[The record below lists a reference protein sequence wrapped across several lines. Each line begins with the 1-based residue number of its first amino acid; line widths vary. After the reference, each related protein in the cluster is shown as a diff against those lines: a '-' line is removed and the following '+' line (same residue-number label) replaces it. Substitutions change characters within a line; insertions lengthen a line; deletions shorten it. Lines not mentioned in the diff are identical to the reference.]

1 MKAVFALSLQL
12 SLGWWVA
19 VVPCAAAPA
28 PLELTAGA
36 VTEPV
41 VAPEPKPEPA
51 AEPQA
56 PCEQAHGQLVCSATY
71 DPTTIDP
78 LLEPVVAAPPG
89 QAGVPGRHYACAP
102 EARRWNG
109 QLLIH
114 LVGTWGNPA
123 ASSAFAE
130 LACSLGYAAVAPM
143 YENVQDARAVCADDT
158 ACYEG
163 MRREVLY
170 GGDSAPAPI
179 SVDAANSLLRRVD
192 TLLLHLA
199 ARERGFSPWAVIR
212 DRVLARD
219 YSEVALSGHS
229 QGAGHALVWARD
241 HQVARV
247 IMLGGL
253 TDRLRYGTPE
263 HQAVQWVA
271 DWAAT
276 SKTPSGHLW
285 GYNHSDDKIVLGSH
299 LRANYDVLGVG
310 ATCPF
315 SEMGDYPLVCR
326 RIRTPPVGCPALE
339 AHLAVIKH
347 RFGTERAPCQ
357 LEGSEQ
363 SNAPTW
369 QFLLLAPTM

>member
-1 MKAVFALSLQL
+1 MAVT
-12 SLGWWVA
+12 
-19 VVPCAAAPA
+19 PCAAAPA
-28 PLELTAGA
+28 PLELTTSTA
-36 VTEPV
+36 TEAA
-41 VAPEPKPEPA
+41 VAPA
-51 AEPQA
+51 AA

-78 LLEPVVAAPPG
+78 LLESVVAAPPG
-89 QAGVPGRHYACAP
+89 QVGVPGRHYACAP
-102 EARRWNG
+102 EAKRWNG

-143 YENVQDARAVCADDT
+143 YENVQDARAVCADDS

-179 SVDAANSLLRRVD
+179 SVDASNSILRRVD
-192 TLLLHLA
+192 TLLMYLA
-199 ARERGFSPWAVIR
+199 ARETGFAPWGQLR

-241 HQVARV
+241 HQVSRV

-253 TDRLRYGTPE
+253 TDRLRYGTPA

-271 DWAAT
+271 DWAAS
-276 SKTPSGHLW
+276 SKTPPGRLW

-315 SEMGDYPLVCR
+315 SEAGDYPLVCR
-326 RIRTPPVGCPALE
+326 RIRTPPSGCSALD
-339 AHLAVIKH
+339 AHLAVVRH
-347 RFGTERAPCQ
+347 RYGTERAPCQ
-357 LEGSEQ
+357 LEGSEL
-363 SNAPTW
+363 SNAATW
-369 QFLLLAPTM
+369 QFLLLAPTS